1 MRKLGW
7 GGKLTAH
14 GWRSVFLT
22 VGQDFLSTDHEI
34 LQRQMGHAI
43 GDHVRQAYDRS
54 KQLVA
59 SKNFLQQWCQR
70 LVDSGLVIS

>member
-1 MRKLGW
+1 
-7 GGKLTAH
+7 
-14 GWRSVFLT
+14 LT

-59 SKNFLQQWCQR
+59 RKSFLEQWCQR
-70 LVDSGLVIS
+70 LVETGLFIA